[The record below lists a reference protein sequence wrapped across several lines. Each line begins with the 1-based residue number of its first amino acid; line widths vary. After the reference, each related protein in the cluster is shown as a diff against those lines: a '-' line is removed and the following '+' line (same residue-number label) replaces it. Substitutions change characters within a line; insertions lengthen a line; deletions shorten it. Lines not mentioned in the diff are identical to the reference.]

1 MRKNLLHIGHKEL
14 SYEIRD
20 IVEVAKKIQN
30 FWKEIFWENI
40 WDPIEKWEK
49 VPGWIKDIVSGA
61 LQDDRVYWYSPSRG
75 LDTTR
80 EYIVSKNKKITK
92 DNIIFFNGLWD
103 AINKI
108 YKSLAFD
115 SRVIWPNPAYS
126 THSSA
131 EAAHAGTSH
140 ITYTLDPNNDWKPD
154 LQELENK
161 VKYNPNIVWIL
172 VINPDNPTGYIFSR
186 EDIESIVAIAKKY
199 DLFLIFDEIYE
210 KLTYE
215 EKDRVLLADVIWD
228 VPGISMK
235 GISKDLPWPGSR
247 CGWIEVYNEDS
258 DDNFKKYIKSILT
271 SKMLEVCSTTLPQF
285 VLPEIYEDE
294 RYKESLALRIQKY
307 KKRAQIA
314 EDILWG
320 IPLINFLKPK
330 WAFYLSVSFNLEKIN
345 QEYIPDIIEPNIKEF
360 ISDALTTVIR
370 FDKKFCYY
378 LLAKTGVC
386 IVPLSWFNSTYDWF
400 RWTLLEED
408 ETKFR
413 FILETIRDFILEF
426 RKDA

>member
-1 MRKNLLHIGHKEL
+1 MRKNLLHIWHKEL

-20 IVEVAKKIQN
+20 IVEVAKKIQS

-49 VPGWIKDIVSGA
+49 VPAWIKDIVSET
-61 LQDDRVYWYSPSRG
+61 LQNDRVYGYSPSRW
-75 LDTTR
+75 LDSTR
-80 EYIVSKNKKITK
+80 EYIVSKNNKINK

-115 SRVIWPNPAYS
+115 SRIIGPNPAYS

-154 LQELENK
+154 LEELENK
-161 VKYNPNIVWIL
+161 VKYNPNIVGIL
-172 VINPDNPTGYIFSR
+172 VINPDNPTGYVFSR
-186 EDIESIVAIAKKY
+186 EDIIAIVEVAKKY

-228 VPGISMK
+228 VPWISMK

-247 CGWIEVYNEDS
+247 CGWIEVYNEDK
-258 DDNFKKYIKSILT
+258 DENFKQYIKSILT

-294 RYKESLALRIQKY
+294 RYKKSLQVRLLKY
-307 KKRAQIA
+307 QKRAQIA
-314 EDILWG
+314 EDIFRN

-330 WAFYLSVSFNLEKIN
+330 WAFYLSVSFNLETIN
-345 QEYIPDIIEPNIKEF
+345 QEYIPNIEEPNIKKF
-360 ISDALTTVIR
+360 ISGALDTVTR

-386 IVPLSWFNSTYDWF
+386 IVPLSGFNSTYDGF

-408 ETKFR
+408 ESKYR

-426 RKDA
+426 KKDV